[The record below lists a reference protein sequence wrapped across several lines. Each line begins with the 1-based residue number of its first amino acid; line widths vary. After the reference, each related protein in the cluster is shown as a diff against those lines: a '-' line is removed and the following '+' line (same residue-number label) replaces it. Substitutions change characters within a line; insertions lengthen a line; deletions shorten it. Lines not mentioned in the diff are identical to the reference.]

1 MVTRVL
7 REAGHIEALANLL
20 RARKLPMTVHI
31 TAGADRT
38 GQQNALAF
46 AWYLDIARD
55 LGDRTSADAR
65 AHCKLYHG
73 VKLLHTE
80 SEPFRES
87 WNRLIKDRFTLEEK
101 LELMLPPH
109 DYPVS
114 RLMTVRQMTAYL
126 DSIHREFTAQGVR
139 LTDPE
144 ALKYQSEFQK

>member
-1 MVTRVL
+1 VVTRVL
-7 REAGHIEALANLL
+7 REPIHIEALANLL

-31 TAGADRT
+31 SAGADRT

-55 LGDRTSADAR
+55 LGDRTASDVR

-80 SEPFRES
+80 NEPFREA

-109 DYPVS
+109 DYPVT
-114 RLMTVRQMTAYL
+114 RLMRVKQMTAYL
-126 DSIHREFTAQGVR
+126 DGISREFSAQGVR

-144 ALKYQSEFQK
+144 ALRYQQEFYQ

>member
-7 REAGHIEALANLL
+7 REPAHIEALANLL

-31 TAGADRT
+31 AAGADRT
-38 GQQNALAF
+38 GQQNALSF
-46 AWYLDIARD
+46 AWYADIARD
-55 LGDRTSADAR
+55 LGDRTAADAR

-73 VKLLHTE
+73 VRMLHTE
-80 SEPFRES
+80 NEPFRMS
-87 WNRLIKDRFTLEEK
+87 WDRLIKDRFTLEEK

-126 DSIHREFTAQGVR
+126 DGISREFTAQGVR

-144 ALKYQSEFQK
+144 ALKYQSEFPT